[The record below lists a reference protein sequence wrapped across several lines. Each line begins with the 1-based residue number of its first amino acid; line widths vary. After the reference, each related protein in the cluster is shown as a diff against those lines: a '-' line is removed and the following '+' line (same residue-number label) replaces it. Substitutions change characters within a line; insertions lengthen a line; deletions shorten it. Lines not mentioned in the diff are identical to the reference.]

1 MWAPSDSG
9 TTALM
14 RRASACFD
22 APRARGPWWSNRHMT
37 SLDRRGSVFVLT
49 LGEDENRFHPARLT
63 AINAALDE
71 VDAVDGRKA
80 VVTTGVGKFYSNG
93 LDLDFMAANPE
104 AAEANLRDVH
114 ALFARV
120 LTFPAPIVA
129 ALQGHAFAAGAML
142 ALAHDLAV
150 MRSDRGYFCLPEVDL
165 GIPFTPGMNALIR
178 ARLPIAT
185 AHEAMTTGYRYGGE
199 EAHDAG
205 LVAGVGLEDELLDI
219 AVARA
224 EERAAKAGPT
234 MGAIKA
240 RLYGEVVEALAAS

>member
-1 MWAPSDSG
+1 MTG
-9 TTALM
+9 LY
-14 RRASACFD
+14 RRD
-22 APRARGPWWSNRHMT
+22 
-37 SLDRRGSVFVLT
+37 DVFVLT
-49 LGEDENRFHPARLT
+49 IGDDENRFHPDRLA

-71 VDAVDGRKA
+71 VEAAPGPKG
-80 VVTTGVGKFYSNG
+80 VVTTGAGKFYSNG
-93 LDLDFMAANPE
+93 LDLDFMAANPD
-104 AAEANLRDVH
+104 AAEANLREVH

-120 LTFPAPIVA
+120 LAFPAPIVA
-129 ALQGHAFAAGAML
+129 ALQGHTFAAGAML

-178 ARLPIAT
+178 ARLPIPT
-185 AHEAMTTGYRYGGE
+185 AHEAMTTGRRYGGD

-205 LVAGVGLEDELLDI
+205 IVAGVGGETEVLDI

-224 EERAAKAGPT
+224 QERAAKAGPT

-240 RLYGEVVEALAAS
+240 RLYGEVIEALNRA

>member
-1 MWAPSDSG
+1 
-9 TTALM
+9 
-14 RRASACFD
+14 
-22 APRARGPWWSNRHMT
+22 MT
-37 SLDRRGSVFVLT
+37 SLDRRGNVFVLT
-49 LGEDENRFHPARLT
+49 LGEDENRFHPERLT

-71 VDAVDGRKA
+71 VDAAEGAKA

-93 LDLDFMAANPE
+93 LDLDFMAANPA
-104 AAEANLRDVH
+104 AAESNLHDVH

-129 ALQGHAFAAGAML
+129 ALQGHTFAAGAML

-178 ARLPIAT
+178 ARLSIGT
-185 AHEAMTTGYRYGGE
+185 AHEAMTTGRRYGGE
-199 EAHDAG
+199 EAHEAG
-205 LVAGVGLEDELLDI
+205 IVAGVGTEDEVLDI

-240 RLYGEVVEALAAS
+240 RLYGEVVEALAAD

>member
-1 MWAPSDSG
+1 M
-9 TTALM
+9 
-14 RRASACFD
+14 
-22 APRARGPWWSNRHMT
+22 
-37 SLDRRGSVFVLT
+37 
-49 LGEDENRFHPARLT
+49 
-63 AINAALDE
+63 
-71 VDAVDGRKA
+71 
-80 VVTTGVGKFYSNG
+80 VTRGVGKFYSNG
-93 LDLDFMAANPE
+93 LDLDFMAANPD

-129 ALQGHAFAAGAML
+129 ALQGHTFAAGAML

-165 GIPFTPGMNALIR
+165 GIPFTHGMNALIR

>member
-1 MWAPSDSG
+1 LIGVDTERLCG
-9 TTALM
+9 TTEWFNQAMAGLH
-14 RRASACFD
+14 RRD
-22 APRARGPWWSNRHMT
+22 
-37 SLDRRGSVFVLT
+37 DVFVLT
-49 LGEDENRFHPARLT
+49 LGDDENRFHPDRLI

-71 VDAVDGRKA
+71 AEAAPGPKA
-80 VVTTGVGKFYSNG
+80 VVTTGIGKFYSNG
-93 LDLDFMAANPE
+93 LDLDFMAANPD
-104 AAEANLRDVH
+104 AAEANLRGVH

-120 LTFPAPIVA
+120 LAFPAPIVA
-129 ALQGHAFAAGAML
+129 ALQGHTFAAGAML

-165 GIPFTPGMNALIR
+165 GIPFTPGMSALIR

-185 AHEAMTTGYRYGGE
+185 AHEAMTTARRYGGD

-205 LVAGVGLEDELLDI
+205 IVAGVGTEDEVLDI

-224 EERAAKAGPT
+224 QERAAKAGPT

-240 RLYGEVVEALAAS
+240 RLYGEVIEALTAG

>member
-1 MWAPSDSG
+1 M
-9 TTALM
+9 TALQ
-14 RRASACFD
+14 RRD
-22 APRARGPWWSNRHMT
+22 A
-37 SLDRRGSVFVLT
+37 VYVLT
-49 LGEDENRFHPARLT
+49 LGDDENRFHPDRVA

-71 VDAVDGRKA
+71 VEAAPGPKA

-93 LDLDFMAANPE
+93 LDLAFMAENPD
-104 AAEANLRDVH
+104 AAEANLREVH
-114 ALFARV
+114 ALFVRV
-120 LTFPAPIVA
+120 LTFPAPMVA

-142 ALAHDLAV
+142 ALAHDLSI

-185 AHEAMTTGYRYGGE
+185 AHEAMTTARRYGGD

-205 LVAGVGLEDELLDI
+205 IVMGVGTELEILDI

-224 EERAAKAGPT
+224 AERAAKAGPT

-240 RLYGEVVEALAAS
+240 GLYAEVVAALAS